1 MRERNKGHKMVNIK
15 KKRRNPAISTSSM
28 SDIGFLLLIFIML
41 ISLMNQ
47 RYEEKINYSESTVLE
62 RTQADSNF
70 EIWIQKN
77 GVISADGVQ
86 LEGVEVERAI
96 VAAIAE
102 NPSVRIHLIADKETP
117 YKYVN
122 SVVSVLQSLQHR
134 VVSFVVKEK

>member
-1 MRERNKGHKMVNIK
+1 MVNIK
-15 KKRRNPAISTSSM
+15 KKRRNPSITTSSM

-47 RYEEKINYSESTVLE
+47 RYEEKINYSESTALE

-77 GVISADGVQ
+77 GVVSA
-86 LEGVEVERAI
+86 EGKDLDSVGLERA
-96 VAAIAE
+96 VVSAIAA
-102 NPSVRIHLIADKETP
+102 NPNVRIHVIADRDTP

-122 SVVSVLQSLQHR
+122 SVVGVLQSLQHR
-134 VVSFVVKEK
+134 VVSFVVKEG

>member
-1 MRERNKGHKMVNIK
+1 MVRLKM
-15 KKRRNPAISTSSM
+15 KRRNPSITTSSM

-47 RYEEKINYSESTVLE
+47 HYEEKINYSESTVLE

-70 EIWIQKN
+70 EIWVQKN
-77 GVISADGVQ
+77 GIISADGNELDSIS
-86 LEGVEVERAI
+86 LEKAI
-96 VAAIAE
+96 VGAIAE
-102 NPSVRIHLIADKETP
+102 NPSVRIHVIADKDTP
-117 YKYVN
+117 YKCVN

>member
-1 MRERNKGHKMVNIK
+1 MVNIK
-15 KKRRNPAISTSSM
+15 KKRRNPSITTSSM

-47 RYEEKINYSESTVLE
+47 RYEEKINYSESTALE

-77 GVISADGVQ
+77 GVISA
-86 LEGVEVERAI
+86 EGKELDSVGLERA
-96 VAAIAE
+96 VVSAIAK
-102 NPSVRIHLIADKETP
+102 NPNVRIHVIADRDTP

-122 SVVSVLQSLQHR
+122 SVVGVLQSLQHR
-134 VVSFVVKEK
+134 VVSFVVKEG

>member
-1 MRERNKGHKMVNIK
+1 MINLKP
-15 KKRRNPAISTSSM
+15 KRRNPSITTSSM

-47 RYEEKINYSESTVLE
+47 RYEEKITYSESAVLE

-77 GVISADGVQ
+77 GVISADGNV
-86 LEGVEVERAI
+86 LDRNSTEKAI
-96 VAAIAE
+96 INAIAE
-102 NPSVRIHLIADKETP
+102 NPNVRIHIIADKDTP

-122 SVVSVLQSLQHR
+122 EVVSVLQVLQHR
-134 VVSFVVKEK
+134 VVSFVVREK

>member
-1 MRERNKGHKMVNIK
+1 MVNIK
-15 KKRRNPAISTSSM
+15 KKRRNPSITTSSM

-47 RYEEKINYSESTVLE
+47 RYEEKINYSESTALE

-77 GVISADGVQ
+77 GVVSA
-86 LEGVEVERAI
+86 EGKELDSVGLERA
-96 VAAIAE
+96 VVSAIAATP
-102 NPSVRIHLIADKETP
+102 NVRIHVIADRDTP

-122 SVVSVLQSLQHR
+122 SVVGVLQSLQHR
-134 VVSFVVKEK
+134 VVSFVVKEG

>member
-1 MRERNKGHKMVNIK
+1 MVNIK
-15 KKRRNPAISTSSM
+15 KRRRNPSITTSSM

-47 RYEEKINYSESTVLE
+47 RYEEKINYSESAVLE

-77 GVISADGVQ
+77 GVISADGEQ
-86 LEGVEVERAI
+86 LDSLSLERAI
-96 VAAIAE
+96 VGAIAE
-102 NPSVRIHLIADKETP
+102 NPGVRIHVIADKDTP

-122 SVVSVLQSLQHR
+122 SVVGVLQSLQHR
-134 VVSFVVKEK
+134 VVSFVVKEST

>member
-1 MRERNKGHKMVNIK
+1 MVKLKM
-15 KKRRNPAISTSSM
+15 KRRNPSITTSSM

-70 EIWIQKN
+70 EIWVQKN
-77 GVISADGVQ
+77 GIISADGNELDSIS
-86 LEGVEVERAI
+86 LEKAI
-96 VAAIAE
+96 VGAIAE
-102 NPSVRIHLIADKETP
+102 NPSVRIHVIADKDTP

-122 SVVSVLQSLQHR
+122 SVVAVLQSLQHR

>member
-1 MRERNKGHKMVNIK
+1 MVNIK
-15 KKRRNPAISTSSM
+15 KKRRNPSITTSSM

-47 RYEEKINYSESTVLE
+47 RYEEKIEYSESFVTE

-77 GVISADGVQ
+77 GIISAEGEVLDMPG
-86 LEGVEVERAI
+86 LENSIVRA
-96 VAAIAE
+96 VTA
-102 NPSVRIHLIADKETP
+102 NPGVRIHIIADKDTP

-122 SVVSVLQSLQHR
+122 AAVSVLQTLQHR
-134 VVSFVVKEK
+134 VVSFVVQEAQKEG

>member
-1 MRERNKGHKMVNIK
+1 MVNIK
-15 KKRRNPAISTSSM
+15 KKRRNPSITTSSM

-47 RYEEKINYSESTVLE
+47 RYEEKIEYSESFVTE

-77 GVISADGVQ
+77 GVMSADGQVLDMTGLENAVVQ
-86 LEGVEVERAI
+86 AVTA
-96 VAAIAE
+96 
-102 NPSVRIHLIADKETP
+102 NPGVRIHIIADRDTP

-122 SVVSVLQSLQHR
+122 CAVNVLQTLQHR
-134 VVSFVVKEK
+134 VVSFVVRDANE

>member
-1 MRERNKGHKMVNIK
+1 MVNIK
-15 KKRRNPAISTSSM
+15 KKRRNPSITTSSM

-62 RTQADSNF
+62 RTQAESNF

-77 GVISADGVQ
+77 GIVSADGRI
-86 LEGVEVERAI
+86 LDPLALERAI
-96 VAAIAE
+96 VATVAE
-102 NPSVRIHLIADKETP
+102 NPNVRIHVIADKDTP

-122 SVVSVLQSLQHR
+122 SVVGVLQSLQHR
-134 VVSFVVKEK
+134 VVSFVVKESE